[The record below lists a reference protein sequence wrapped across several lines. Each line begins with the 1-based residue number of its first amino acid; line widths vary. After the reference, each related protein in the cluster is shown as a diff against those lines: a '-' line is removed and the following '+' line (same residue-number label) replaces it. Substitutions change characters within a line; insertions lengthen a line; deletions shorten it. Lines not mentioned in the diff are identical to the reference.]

1 MRNISGDARKLIK
14 DPFLPLP
21 AAKKEEKTEA
31 SADAAHEKLAFQE
44 HISLFPSFPVSS
56 SAAEASSECIKRSR
70 KKVGERRDGV
80 PTILPS
86 LLHFPSPS
94 PPADTSR
101 ETREEEE
108 GRVKISPSYRK
119 AADSLSPGFG
129 FVFGLFYPIRRL
141 RVLYLL
147 SPSPH
152 PRAASL
158 RKSRKPSS
166 SSSSPSSQEEEA
178 TTDCPSPSFSSSSH
192 YFYLSPPTTVG
203 GSEAAKA
210 VDVSSSSSSSSSSS
224 VSCAHFAPH
233 GASASLWTGT
243 KAASAPQREV
253 GG

>member
-1 MRNISGDARKLIK
+1 MKNSHFKNTFRS
-14 DPFLPLP
+14 FLP
-21 AAKKEEKTEA
+21 
-31 SADAAHEKLAFQE
+31 
-44 HISLFPSFPVSS
+44 FPSPPPPPKQ
-56 SAAEASSECIKRSR
+56 APNALRDRE
-70 KKVGERRDGV
+70 KKVGERREGWGI

-86 LLHFPSPS
+86 LLHFPH
-94 PPADTSR
+94 ADIRAERR
-101 ETREEEE
+101 EKKRRR
-108 GRVKISPSYRK
+108 RVKISPSYREV
-119 AADSLSPGFG
+119 ADFLSPGFG

-158 RKSRKPSS
+158 RKSRKLS

-178 TTDCPSPSFSSSSH
+178 TTDCPSPSSSSH

-210 VDVSSSSSSSSSSS
+210 VDVSSSSSS

>member
-1 MRNISGDARKLIK
+1 MGI
-14 DPFLPLP
+14 
-21 AAKKEEKTEA
+21 
-31 SADAAHEKLAFQE
+31 
-44 HISLFPSFPVSS
+44 
-56 SAAEASSECIKRSR
+56 
-70 KKVGERRDGV
+70 

-86 LLHFPSPS
+86 LLHFPSPPS
-94 PPADTSR
+94 SRRYTSR

-108 GRVKISPSYRK
+108 GGVKISPSYRE
-119 AADSLSPGFG
+119 AADFLSPGFG

-166 SSSSPSSQEEEA
+166 SSSSSPSSHEEEA
-178 TTDCPSPSFSSSSH
+178 TTDCPSPSTSSSH

-210 VDVSSSSSSSSSSS
+210 VDVSSSSSSS

>member
-1 MRNISGDARKLIK
+1 MGNISGDARKLIK
-14 DPFLPLP
+14 DPFLSTP

-44 HISLFPSFPVSS
+44 HISLFPYPPVSS
-56 SAAEASSECIKRSR
+56 AAATEASSECIKRSR
-70 KKVGERRDGV
+70 KKVGERREGWV
-80 PTILPS
+80 YLLYYLLYYTFPPPS
-86 LLHFPSPS
+86 SRRY
-94 PPADTSR
+94 TSR

-108 GRVKISPSYRK
+108 GRVKISPSYRE
-119 AADSLSPGFG
+119 AADFRSPGFG

-158 RKSRKPSS
+158 RKSRKLS

-178 TTDCPSPSFSSSSH
+178 TTDCPSPSSSSH

-210 VDVSSSSSSSSSSS
+210 VDVSSSSSS